1 MKTQITIAAL
11 VMSFSL
17 MAQEQ
22 HESEHNLVP
31 NPSFEEVDDKI
42 KGPGMIE
49 LAYPWRSVTADP
61 VDLYSA
67 SAKDK
72 DMRVPEN
79 KYGKEPARTGENYAG
94 VSFLG
99 YRGRMPRHYLGVQ
112 LRKPLEEGKE
122 YCMKMHVSMADMS
135 KYAVNN
141 IAMLVTED
149 TIDEASSTVL
159 EYDAPV
165 RSITKELHDQQ
176 YLWTDIC
183 RIYIAKGGEQ
193 QIVIGNFDK
202 EENTLNDKVRLS
214 RDFSGRQEMNAYYYV
229 DDISVV
235 PMDVLNEGDC
245 SCDDIAG
252 GTLKVESKSFGTDE
266 EERKKAKKT
275 YLVNSDGTRAE
286 ETIRNNSQK
295 KEASSEVKKST
306 KEAEAKPW
314 SVESE
319 VIYFEKKKFKPLA
332 SESEKLSK
340 IANYMNENPAAQLE
354 IQGHGNESES
364 SVSFI
369 GKRRAFM
376 IQKELVDLGVDEG
389 RISYVSKESD
399 EPAASGDSP
408 KNQRVTFLLK

>member
-31 NPSFEEVDDKI
+31 NPSFEEVDGKI
-42 KGPGMIE
+42 KGEGMIE
-49 LAYPWRSVTADP
+49 LAKPWRSVTADQ

-72 DMRVPEN
+72 NMRVPDN

-112 LRKPLEEGKE
+112 LEKPLVEGKE
-122 YCMKMHVSMADMS
+122 YCMKMHVSMADLT

-141 IAMLVTED
+141 IAMLVTTDSIVEP
-149 TIDEASSTVL
+149 SSTVL
-159 EYDAPV
+159 EYEAPV

-183 RIYIAKGGEQ
+183 RIYVAKGGEQ
-193 QIVIGNFDK
+193 HIVIGNFEK
-202 EENTLNDKVRLS
+202 EDNTIHDKVRLS
-214 RDFSGRQEMNAYYYV
+214 REFSGRQEMNAYYFV

-252 GTLKVESKSFGTDE
+252 GTLKVESKTFGTDE
-266 EERKKAKKT
+266 NERKNAKKT
-275 YLVNSDGTRAE
+275 YLVNSDGSRAE
-286 ETIRNNSQK
+286 ESIRNNAKEKADAKS
-295 KEASSEVKKST
+295 KEANNDEVET
-306 KEAEAKPW
+306 AEW
-314 SVESE
+314 SIESE
-319 VIYFEKKKFKPLA
+319 AIYFAESKFKPL
-332 SESEKLSK
+332 STEMDKLNK
-340 IANYMNENPAAQLE
+340 IADYMSANPTVQLE
-354 IQGHGNESES
+354 IQGHSNESES
-364 SVSFI
+364 EVSFI

-376 IQKELVDLGVDEG
+376 VQKELVDLGVDKS
-389 RISYVSKESD
+389 RISYVSKETD
-399 EPAASGDSP
+399 EPVESGNSP
-408 KNQRVTFLLK
+408 KNQRVTFMLK